1 MKTNG
6 HKEKIFFKDLS
17 YEIINAAIKVHAQ
30 LGHGFLEKV
39 YENALA
45 IELKNKNITFHQ
57 QAPIKVFYESKLVGE
72 YAADIL
78 VDDKI
83 ILELKAA
90 DEVSGTHKAQLINYL
105 RATGF
110 RLGIIIN
117 FGKPRL
123 EYKRVVL

>member
-1 MKTNG
+1 MNKHEETIIY
-6 HKEKIFFKDLS
+6 KQLS
-17 YEIINAAIKVHAQ
+17 YDIMSAALTVHKK
-30 LGHGFLEKV
+30 LGHGFLEKI

-45 IELKNKNITFHQ
+45 IELKNHNILFRQ
-57 QAPIKVFYESKLVGE
+57 QAPIKVFYENKLIGE

-83 ILELKAA
+83 IIELKAA
-90 DEVSGTHKAQLINYL
+90 EEISNIHKAQLINYL
-105 RATGF
+105 RATNL